1 MDLNPTPEQT
11 QVVDAFRRVLEGKS
25 TPAHVRAAEKT
36 GFDAALWREAVDM
49 GIPFMGVPESGGG
62 SGLGLLDIA
71 LLAEVYGEFIA
82 PIPFI
87 ETNVAGR
94 LLARAGEPG
103 RALLEAVTGKG
114 VIATVA
120 LTDTKA
126 SGKQRPI
133 PAGAVAEVVIML
145 EGDKLL
151 AVKGAAPGA
160 ALNNMGSGPLAF
172 RSKDERGA
180 STTVL
185 AEGARARELHSRAL
199 DEWRTLTAAALEGLG
214 RKAIAIGVEYA
225 KNRKAFGAPIGSYQG
240 VAHPLADSATDLDGA
255 QLLARSAAAAAD
267 EEDQGGGPKGNAGR
281 FSVLASMALAF
292 CAERAQRAAHVGL
305 HVHGGYGF
313 TLEYDIQ
320 MYVRRAKAWPLALD
334 DPRKEYQRIA
344 GMLFNQPGTMEKWI
358 FG

>member
-11 QVVDAFRRVLEGKS
+11 QVVDAFRRLLEAKS
-25 TPAHVRAAEKT
+25 TPAQVRAAEKT

-87 ETNVAGR
+87 EANVAGR
-94 LLARAGEPG
+94 LLARAGQPG

-114 VIATVA
+114 IVATVA
-120 LTDTKA
+120 LADTKA
-126 SGKQRPI
+126 PGKQRPI

-151 AVKGAAPGA
+151 AVQGAAPGV

-172 RSKDERGA
+172 RSRDERGA
-180 STTVL
+180 ATTVL
-185 AEGARARELHSRAL
+185 AEGAKARELHGRAL

-214 RKAIAIGVEYA
+214 RKAIAIGVDYA
-225 KNRKAFGAPIGSYQG
+225 KNRKAFGAVIGSYQG

-267 EEDQGGGPKGNAGR
+267 EEDQGGPKGNGGR
-281 FSVLASMALAF
+281 FSTLASMALAF

-320 MYVRRAKAWPLALD
+320 LYVRRAKAWPLALD